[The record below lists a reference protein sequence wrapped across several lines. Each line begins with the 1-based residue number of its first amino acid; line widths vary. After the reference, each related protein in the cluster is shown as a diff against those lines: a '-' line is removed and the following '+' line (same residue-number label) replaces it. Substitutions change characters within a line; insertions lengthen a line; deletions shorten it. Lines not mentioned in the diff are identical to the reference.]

1 MSGCGLAERGLAK
14 RAGTLEKSKDEL
26 VSKIIDKKLKNSY
39 NKSIIEMIK
48 KHLGVIGMK
57 EKDTQMLVEMSQQQ
71 NQETSKFQL

>member
-1 MSGCGLAERGLAK
+1 
-14 RAGTLEKSKDEL
+14 
-26 VSKIIDKKLKNSY
+26 
-39 NKSIIEMIK
+39 MIK